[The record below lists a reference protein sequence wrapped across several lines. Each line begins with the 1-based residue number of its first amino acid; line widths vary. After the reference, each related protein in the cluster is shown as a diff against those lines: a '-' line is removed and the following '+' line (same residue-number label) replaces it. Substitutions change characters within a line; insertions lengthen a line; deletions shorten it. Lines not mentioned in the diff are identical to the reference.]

1 MTKKIDYQDKY
12 EQLNHLVEE
21 IQSGALSIDE
31 TIGKYE
37 EAEKLINEL
46 ENYLKQTEL
55 RIKKIT
61 SQTKSS

>member
-31 TIGKYE
+31 AIGKYE

-61 SQTKSS
+61 SPTKSS

>member
-1 MTKKIDYQDKY
+1 MTNKIDYQDKY

-31 TIGKYE
+31 AIGKYE

-61 SQTKSS
+61 SPTKSS

>member
-31 TIGKYE
+31 AIGKYE

>member
-31 TIGKYE
+31 AIGKYE

-61 SQTKSS
+61 SPTKSF

>member
-1 MTKKIDYQDKY
+1 MTNKIDYQDKY

-61 SQTKSS
+61 SPTKSF